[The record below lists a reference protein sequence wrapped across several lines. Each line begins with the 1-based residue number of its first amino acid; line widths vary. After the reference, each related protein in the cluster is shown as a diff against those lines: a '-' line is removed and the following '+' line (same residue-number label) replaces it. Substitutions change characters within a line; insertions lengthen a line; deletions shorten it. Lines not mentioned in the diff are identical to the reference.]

1 MTTFATTFKR
11 EIARIARKELK
22 QEISTLRRA
31 SSAYRSEIAALK
43 RDIKVLQADQ
53 KALQRKLARGQGVGP
68 GREAEAQ
75 PAVARRRSGGFSADT
90 LRAKREA
97 LGFTQ
102 AQMGKLLGVS
112 TLSANKWESGR
123 VQPRAAQ
130 LERIAVTMKMGKRE
144 ARTLLA
150 A

>member
-22 QEISTLRRA
+22 QEISSLRRA
-31 SSAYRSEIAALK
+31 NSAYRSEIAALK
-43 RDIKVLQADQ
+43 RDIKALQVDQ
-53 KALQRKLARGQGVGP
+53 KALQRKAARGQAAVSGQD
-68 GREAEAQ
+68 AEAQ
-75 PAVARRRSGGFSADT
+75 PAVARRRSGGFSADA
-90 LRAKREA
+90 LRAKRGA

-102 AQMGKLLGVS
+102 AQMSKLLGVS
-112 TLSANKWESGR
+112 TLSVNKWESGR

-130 LERIAVTMKMGKRE
+130 LERIETTMKMGKRE
-144 ARTLLA
+144 ARALLA